1 MADKQE
7 LQVQEKRETEKAEE
21 QTRPLRAFLPTADI
35 FETEEALAVVL
46 EMPGV
51 DRNNIDVNV
60 DNGVL
65 TIEGRIDFNKYEGL
79 QPVYS
84 EYNIGPFRRSFRI
97 SSQVAQDKIKA
108 EMRDGVIT
116 LTLPKAEEAK
126 PRRIEVRTG
135 EPDQ

>member
-7 LQVQEKRETEKAEE
+7 LQVQEKREVEKAQE
-21 QTRPLRAFLPTADI
+21 QTRPMRAFLPTADI
-35 FETEEALAVVL
+35 FETEDVLTVVL

-51 DRNNIDVNV
+51 DRDNIDVNV
-60 DNGVL
+60 ENGVL
-65 TIEGRIDFNKYEGL
+65 MIEGRIDFSKYEGL

-97 SSQVAQDKIKA
+97 SSRIDQDKIKA

-126 PRRIEVRTG
+126 PRRIEVRTS
-135 EPDQ
+135 

>member
-7 LQVQEKRETEKAEE
+7 LKVREKREVEIAQE
-21 QTRPLRAFLPTADI
+21 QTRPLRAFLPNADI
-35 FETEEALAVVL
+35 FETEDALTVVL

-65 TIEGRIDFNKYEGL
+65 MIEGRIDFNKYEGL
-79 QPVYS
+79 QPIYS

-97 SSQVAQDKIKA
+97 SSQINQDKIKA
-108 EMRDGVIT
+108 EMSDGVIT

-135 EPDQ
+135 

>member
-7 LQVQEKRETEKAEE
+7 LQVQEKREVEKAQE
-21 QTRPLRAFLPTADI
+21 QTRPTRAFLPTADI
-35 FETEEALAVVL
+35 FETEDALTVVL

-60 DNGVL
+60 ENGVL
-65 TIEGRIDFNKYEGL
+65 MIEGRIDFSKYEGL

-97 SSQVAQDKIKA
+97 SSRIDQDKIKA

-126 PRRIEVRTG
+126 PRRIEVRTS
-135 EPDQ
+135 

>member
-7 LQVQEKRETEKAEE
+7 LQVQEKREVEKAQE
-21 QTRPLRAFLPTADI
+21 QTRPMRAFLPTADI
-35 FETEEALAVVL
+35 FETEDALTVVL

-60 DNGVL
+60 ENGVL
-65 TIEGRIDFNKYEGL
+65 MIEGRIDFSKYEGL
-79 QPVYS
+79 QPIYS

-97 SSQVAQDKIKA
+97 SSRIDQDKIRA
-108 EMRDGVIT
+108 EMRDGIIT

-126 PRRIEVRTG
+126 PRRIEVRTS
-135 EPDQ
+135 

>member
-1 MADKQE
+1 M
-7 LQVQEKRETEKAEE
+7 
-21 QTRPLRAFLPTADI
+21 I
-35 FETEEALAVVL
+35 ETEEALAVVL

-65 TIEGRIDFNKYEGL
+65 TIEGRIEFNKYEGL
-79 QPVYS
+79 QPIYS

-97 SSQVAQDKIKA
+97 SSQIDQDKIKA

-126 PRRIEVRTG
+126 PRRIEVRSG
-135 EPDQ
+135 